1 MATTVP
7 SKFTVHRQQYHKKYK
22 STTEAYNYMYI
33 HKFKVI
39 MYVYDV
45 SASYRLDL
53 PIFLE
58 ILILFSFC

>member
-1 MATTVP
+1 
-7 SKFTVHRQQYHKKYK
+7 
-22 STTEAYNYMYI
+22 MYI

-45 SASYRLDL
+45 SASYRFDL

-58 ILILFSFC
+58 ILILFSFCWISVEIHVALKQASSQACKSFKTIAIY